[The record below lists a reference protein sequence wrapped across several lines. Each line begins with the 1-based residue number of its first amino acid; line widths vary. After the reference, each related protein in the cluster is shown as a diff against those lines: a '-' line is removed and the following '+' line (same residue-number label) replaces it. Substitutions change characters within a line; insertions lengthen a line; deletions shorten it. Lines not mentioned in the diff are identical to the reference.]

1 LLPHAGTDSRRW
13 RDVRGLGALV
23 GWLGEVAGATVD
35 APTAVL
41 VDWDSAW
48 ACQQDAHPSEDV
60 HPFLVAMSAH
70 RAISRTGTG
79 CDVIP
84 LDADLAGYRVIV
96 VPAIVLLSSAQADRL
111 AAAAEAGAHVV
122 VTYFSGI
129 ADRSDRIVTG
139 GYPGVLREFLGVR
152 SEEFSP
158 LGPSDVVRWDDGTSS
173 GVWTEDTVCAAGT
186 EVVARYADG
195 PAAGFAALTRRTVG
209 RGAAWYLSTQP
220 DPAGLARVLARVL
233 DEAGAAPAV
242 PLPGSSP
249 AVVTGQVDVVRRRSG
264 DRSWLFAINHAD
276 VEVELPVSG
285 FDLVRQAPVAGGVLR
300 IPAGGYSVV
309 RESPSVLESP
319 ARELPPE

>member
-1 LLPHAGTDSRRW
+1 
-13 RDVRGLGALV
+13 
-23 GWLGEVAGATVD
+23 
-35 APTAVL
+35 

-60 HPFLVAMSAH
+60 HPFLVAMSVH
-70 RAISRTGTG
+70 RAISRTVTG

-139 GYPGVLREFLGVR
+139 GYPGVLRELLGVR

-158 LGPSDVVRWDDGTSS
+158 LGPSAVVRWDDGTSS
-173 GVWTEDTVCAAGT
+173 GVWTEDTVCLPGA
-186 EVVARYADG
+186 EVIARYADG
-195 PAAGFAALTRRTVG
+195 PAAGFAALTRRMVG

-242 PLPGSSP
+242 LLPESSP
-249 AVVTGQVDVVRRRSG
+249 AVVAGEVDVVRRRSG

-285 FDLVRQAPVAGGVLR
+285 FDLVRQAPVAAGVLR
-300 IPAGGYSVV
+300 VPAGGYGVV
-309 RESPSVLESP
+309 RESPPVLEPPVLEPPVLAPP